1 MIVLRSLLFN
11 VLYPAWS
18 IGIAIVMAPLL
29 LTPRRWVQKGARL
42 WTIGLF
48 FLMRWVINLRYEVRG
63 RENIPPGGVIIA
75 AKHQSA
81 WETLIF
87 HHLLDDPVFILK
99 RELLFIPFV
108 GWLMKRSGAVGID
121 RSKGTSALK
130 KMIDQTRVRLA
141 EQASIIIF
149 PEGTRT
155 PAGAALPLH
164 PGVALLYDQLKAPVV
179 PTALN
184 SGVFWGRRTFIKK
197 PGTVIIEFLPPMPEG
212 MKKKDFLI
220 ELHAR
225 LNTASDRLMAEAGA
239 DVVALRAALQEKPST

>member
-1 MIVLRSLLFN
+1 MSRIERCFARARAGAFEKRIQARTKQRRHRNYRRRERRN
-11 VLYPAWS
+11 VA
-18 IGIAIVMAPLL
+18 
-29 LTPRRWVQKGARL
+29 AR
-42 WTIGLF
+42 G
-48 FLMRWVINLRYEVRG
+48 E
-63 RENIPPGGVIIA
+63 
-75 AKHQSA
+75 
-81 WETLIF
+81 
-87 HHLLDDPVFILK
+87 DD
-99 RELLFIPFV
+99 
-108 GWLMKRSGAVGID
+108 
-121 RSKGTSALK
+121 
-130 KMIDQTRVRLA
+130 A
-141 EQASIIIF
+141 ESCR
-149 PEGTRT
+149 P